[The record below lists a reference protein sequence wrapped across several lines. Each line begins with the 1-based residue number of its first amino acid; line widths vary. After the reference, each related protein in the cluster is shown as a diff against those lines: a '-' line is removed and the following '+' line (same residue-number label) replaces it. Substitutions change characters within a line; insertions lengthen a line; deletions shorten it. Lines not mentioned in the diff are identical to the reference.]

1 MQPAQLDSVDS
12 SPAAERPPRPTWGP
26 AEACAW
32 ARALSLSLR
41 YDCDLRRLAPSVRD
55 RFVQLG
61 PDQSLA
67 DYCLRARRERHGR
80 LVTWLHRSLRG
91 LLSDFDINGL
101 LGTYPMHV
109 LGREQWAF
117 LLPDAKGRLLDVGA
131 GNGDVTAALAPLFD
145 EVTVTETSRLM
156 ARRLRRRGYR
166 CHHLDL
172 AVHPVPD
179 GPFDAIALL
188 NVLDRCDRP
197 LSLLANLR
205 AALKHDGRLIVAL
218 VLPYRP
224 FVYDGGMA
232 REPTERLPISETT
245 WEEATNQLVERVLTP
260 LGFDV
265 ESCSRVPYLSGG
277 DAYRALY
284 ELDDV
289 VLVCRARADVML
301 VG

>member
-1 MQPAQLDSVDS
+1 MQPLRLDSPDS
-12 SPAAERPPRPTWGP
+12 PPARESRSPTWGP

-32 ARALSLSLR
+32 ARELGLSLR
-41 YDCDLRRLAPSVRD
+41 YDCDLSRLAPSVRD

-67 DYCLRARRERHGR
+67 DYFQRARRQRHGR

-91 LLSDFDINGL
+91 IFSDFDINGL

-109 LGREQWAF
+109 LGREQWAH

-131 GNGDVTAALAPLFD
+131 GNGDVTDALAPLFD
-145 EVTVTETSRLM
+145 EATVAETSRPM

-166 CHHLDL
+166 CHNLDL
-172 AVHPVPD
+172 AVHPIPD

-197 LSLLANLR
+197 LSLLGNLR
-205 AALKHDGRLIVAL
+205 SALRSDGRLIVAL

-224 FVYDGGMA
+224 VVYDGGLA
-232 REPTERLPISETT
+232 REPTERLPIFETT
-245 WEEATNQLVERVLTP
+245 WEEATHQLVEHVLAP
-260 LGFDV
+260 LGFEV

-289 VLVCRARADVML
+289 VLVCRARGDVLL